1 MNSDVENLDQ
11 TGTKSEAV
19 VEPAPATAPATT
31 PEHAVAPETTP
42 EYAAAIWPESES
54 AAAAEL
60 EPAVEPTTEPTPSP
74 APRKRGLIIAL
85 IALVAVIIVGYVA
98 YTALARSNAPESN
111 HTPTASS
118 TTSSQGSQMSHA
130 NMPKLADYDASVI
143 ADDGSQ
149 TTLTQIAGNR
159 MLVMNFWATWC
170 PYCIQEMP
178 DFQEIY
184 RDYGDRVSF
193 AFIDCVD
200 GRRETVEDGRTWLA
214 KNNLSLPV
222 YYDTTQDAVS
232 KYGASALPTTVV
244 VDAKGYV
251 QVYAAGRIDPDKM
264 RSLLDELLVA

>member
-1 MNSDVENLDQ
+1 MNGDIENLDQ
-11 TGTKSEAV
+11 AGIKSEAV
-19 VEPAPATAPATT
+19 VEPAPATASETT
-31 PEHAVAPETTP
+31 PEHAVAPAPTP

-60 EPAVEPTTEPTPSP
+60 EPAVEPTTEPRPSP

-85 IALVAVIIVGYVA
+85 IALVAVIVVGYVA
-98 YTALARSNAPESN
+98 YTALAGSDTLESN
-111 HTPTASS
+111 FTPTASS
-118 TTSSQGSQMSHA
+118 TTSSRDSQTSHVDT
-130 NMPKLADYDASVI
+130 PKLADYDASVM

-149 TTLTQIAGNR
+149 TTLTQIADNR
-159 MLVMNFWATWC
+159 VFVMNFWATWC

-200 GRRETVEDGRTWLA
+200 GKRETVEDGRTWLA
-214 KNNLSLPV
+214 KNNLSLPA
-222 YYDTTQDAVS
+222 YYDTTQDAAS
-232 KYGASALPTTVV
+232 KFGASALPTTVV
-244 VDAKGYV
+244 VDEKGLV